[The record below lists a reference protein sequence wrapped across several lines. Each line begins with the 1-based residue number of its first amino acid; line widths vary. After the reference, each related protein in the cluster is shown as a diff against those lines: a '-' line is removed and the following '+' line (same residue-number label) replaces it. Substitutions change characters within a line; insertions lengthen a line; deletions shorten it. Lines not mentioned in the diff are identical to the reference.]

1 MKKIRIYVRQG
12 CHLCERLLEELMP
25 LARDQILLDVVDIES
40 RSEWKEKFET
50 QIPVVE
56 YEGKFVCRYKLDVSA
71 IRTILANL
79 SES

>member
-25 LARDQILLDVVDIES
+25 LTRDQMLLDIADIES
-40 RSEWKEKFET
+40 RAEWKEKFET

-56 YEGKFVCRYKLDVSA
+56 YEGQFVCRYKLDVSA
-71 IRTILANL
+71 IRRILANL
-79 SES
+79 DES